1 MERTISLVFL
11 IWFVLLNGGFLFE
24 VDALKAKA
32 KFKMIHRHSP
42 ELGDHPGSTLGP
54 PINSRERLKQLVHS
68 DHARV
73 QTIRERLVRQ
83 ERKTYEETP
92 SSEKLDLIELPIRS
106 AADLGSGQYFIS
118 MRIGTPPKKFLMLA
132 DTGSV
137 VTWIKCNNQCSN
149 CTKEELK
156 DVRFYR
162 PNESRTFQPIHCDSS
177 YCASQLLPY
186 RSFENCPAPDAPCRY
201 EGGYLD
207 GTKVSAAFGNDTVT
221 IRMSGGQKV
230 KLVNITIGCATE
242 TSQFSELLDGILGLG
257 VDTVS
262 FAGQAG
268 MQFGGKFSYCLVD
281 HFSPTD
287 VVSYLV
293 FGGVKVKGNEL
304 LNMQETDMILGQWF
318 WSTHYHLNVTGI
330 SLDGKMLDIP
340 SNIWT
345 YVPHKGGGVILD
357 SGTSLTALVT
367 PAYDKVVE
375 GLLPS
380 ISGFE
385 AVNANG
391 EGIMPRH
398 CFEAKGFNETLIP
411 KLAIHFANGAKFMP
425 PVKSYVIDQTDTTKC
440 LGFMKLN
447 WPDVSI
453 IGNILQQNHYWEF
466 DLFNQKLKF
475 APSSCT
481 FD

>member
-1 MERTISLVFL
+1 MERTISLIFL

-24 VDALKAKA
+24 VDALKAKV
-32 KFKMIHRHSP
+32 KLKMIHRHSP

-54 PINSRERLKQLVHS
+54 PLNSKERLKQLVHS
-68 DHARV
+68 DNARI
-73 QTIRERLVRQ
+73 QTIRQRLIRP
-83 ERKTYEETP
+83 ERKTYEET
-92 SSEKLDLIELPIRS
+92 SEKIDLIELPMRS

-137 VTWIKCNNQCSN
+137 VTWIKCKHQCGGN
-149 CTKEELK
+149 CSKEEESQ
-156 DVRFYR
+156 DVRFYQ
-162 PNESRTFQPIHCDSS
+162 PNESRTFQSVQCSSS
-177 YCASQLLPY
+177 YCTTNLMPY
-186 RSFENCPAPDAPCRY
+186 RSFENCPASDGPCKY
-201 EGGYLD
+201 ERGYLD
-207 GTKVSAAFGNDTVT
+207 GTKVSGYFGNDTVT
-221 IRMSGGQKV
+221 IRMSNQKV

-242 TSQFSELLDGILGLG
+242 TAHFPERLDGLLGLG
-257 VDTVS
+257 VELIS

-281 HFSPTD
+281 HFSPTN

-293 FGGVKVKGNEL
+293 FGGVKVKGEEL
-304 LNMQETDMILGQWF
+304 SNMQETSMIIGEWF
-318 WSTHYHLNVTGI
+318 WSTHYHLNVSGI

-340 SNIWT
+340 AHIWN

-357 SGTSLTALVT
+357 SGTSLTGLVA

-380 ISGFE
+380 ISKFE
-385 AVNANG
+385 PVNIYG
-391 EGIMPRH
+391 EGILPRH
-398 CFEAKGFNETLIP
+398 CFKTKGFNETLIP
-411 KLAIHFANGAKFMP
+411 RLAIHFADGAKFVP
-425 PVKSYVIDQTDTTKC
+425 PVKSYVIDEARDTKC

-466 DLFNQKLKF
+466 DLFYQKLKF